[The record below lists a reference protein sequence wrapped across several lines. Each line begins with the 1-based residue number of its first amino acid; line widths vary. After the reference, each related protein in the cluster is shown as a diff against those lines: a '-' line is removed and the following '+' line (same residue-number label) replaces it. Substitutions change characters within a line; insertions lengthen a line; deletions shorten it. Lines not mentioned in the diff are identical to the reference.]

1 MNSNTKRRNSAIYRR
16 IHTRNIFLI
25 ALVIIVLLVVC
36 LFTPVFSIK
45 TIYVTGNEML
55 TDEQVIKASGIDV
68 GENLFLANTKKA
80 EKNIGSLGYIE
91 DVSVN
96 RKFWSDIHIKVRE
109 CTETAYIAF
118 SGNYV
123 GIDENAKV
131 LSITKSAKLKPK
143 KTVISGF
150 ALKKAE
156 KGEKAEAKDS
166 KKDEILKEILSSLKD
181 EKLISKTKKID
192 LSDKD
197 KLKLVLSS
205 DTSVILGSDDQINYK
220 VKCLRAVLKELGEIR
235 GGKINVTDPSNV
247 IYEGG
252 NQK

>member
-1 MNSNTKRRNSAIYRR
+1 M
-16 IHTRNIFLI
+16 
-25 ALVIIVLLVVC
+25 VVC

-68 GENLFLANTKKA
+68 GSNLFLANTRKA

-91 DVSVN
+91 NVSVN
-96 RKFWSDIHIKVRE
+96 RKFLSDIHIKVKE

-118 SGNYV
+118 SGNFV
-123 GIDENAKV
+123 GIDEDAKV
-131 LSITKSAKLKPK
+131 LSITKSSKLKPK
-143 KTVISGF
+143 KTVVSGF

-156 KGEKAEAKDS
+156 KGDIAECKDN
-166 KKDEILKEILSSLKD
+166 KKDEILKEILSSLKE

-197 KLKLVLSS
+197 NLKIVLNS
-205 DTSVILGSDDQINYK
+205 DTSVVLGDSDQINYK
-220 VKCLRAVLKELGEIR
+220 IKCIRAVMEELGEIR
-235 GGKINVTDPSNV
+235 GGKINVSDPSNV

>member
-1 MNSNTKRRNSAIYRR
+1 M
-16 IHTRNIFLI
+16 
-25 ALVIIVLLVVC
+25 VC
-36 LFTPVFSIK
+36 LFTPLFSIK

-55 TDEQVIKASGIDV
+55 TDDMIIKASGIDI

-91 DVSVN
+91 KVTVN
-96 RKFWSDIHIKVRE
+96 RKILSDIHIKVKE

-118 SGNYV
+118 SGNFV
-123 GIDENAKV
+123 GIDEDAKV
-131 LSITKSAKLKPK
+131 LSITKSSKLKPQ

-156 KGEKAEAKDS
+156 KGELLEAKDS
-166 KKDEILKEILSSLKD
+166 KKYDILKEILSSLKE

-197 KLKLVLSS
+197 KLKLVLNS
-205 DTSVILGSDDQINYK
+205 DTSVILGGNDQINYK
-220 VKCLRAVLKELGEIR
+220 IKCLKTVMQELGEIR